1 MKQMGH
7 KVQQQNP
14 YLTKAEISLISGILR
29 NMQKGNL
36 KTSRAGNI
44 FSWAIL
50 FNFMVFSLE
59 LEC

>member
-14 YLTKAEISLISGILR
+14 CLTKAEISLISGIIR

-36 KTSRAGNI
+36 KTSHAVNT
-44 FSWAIL
+44 FNWAIL
-50 FNFMVFSLE
+50 FNVMVFSLE